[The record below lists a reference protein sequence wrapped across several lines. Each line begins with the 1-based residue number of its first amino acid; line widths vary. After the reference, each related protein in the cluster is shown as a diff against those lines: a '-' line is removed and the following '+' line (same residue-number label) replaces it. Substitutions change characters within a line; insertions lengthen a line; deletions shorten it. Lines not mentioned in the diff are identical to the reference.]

1 MRGKYECSRCE
12 NNKNLRDAWG
22 CEQKARVYLP
32 TFEYVENGVHYKL
45 WSCPIK
51 FIPKSVHKFY
61 MIYKY
66 HTEEFPTAPMPSLQN
81 ISLRFLL
88 AMRVF
93 KRYKNEY
100 DELLE
105 KDKGK

>member
-1 MRGKYECSRCE
+1 
-12 NNKNLRDAWG
+12 
-22 CEQKARVYLP
+22 
-32 TFEYVENGVHYKL
+32 
-45 WSCPIK
+45 
-51 FIPKSVHKFY
+51 